1 MNTEHTKFFQPAEV
15 TEAVRKEYEAFAIT
29 EDEFQKILANTTTN
43 IFVNKPDA
51 KRDGSD
57 QV

>member
-29 EDEFQKILANTTTN
+29 EDEFQKILVNTTTN

-51 KRDGSD
+51 KRDGSG